1 MKGLFLNDLY
11 KSKHSMMIL
20 LGMISLIGIIVIGLS
35 EQQFVVQAYMVCVT
49 LSIPICSLTSSYNSD
64 AINWN
69 KYTIILPIKREKV
82 IQEKYLFSIS
92 FFAVGILINVI
103 ILLLIINIRGFMFF
117 DFGLKDI
124 ITLYCVSTAL
134 VFFIYS
140 FCFFLRYIFN
150 LTDSSSNIIIS
161 IIISVCLV
169 GGIIYFFNKFNISL
183 ETGRSILVLGSLLL
197 FLLSYKINQIFYCR
211 KDID

>member
-1 MKGLFLNDLY
+1 MKGLFLNDFY
-11 KSKHSMMIL
+11 KSKHIMMIL
-20 LGMISLIGIIVIGLS
+20 LCMISLIGIIVIGLS
-35 EQQFVVQAYMVCVT
+35 EQPFIVQAYMVCVT
-49 LSIPICSLTSSYNSD
+49 LSIPICSLTSSYSFD

-69 KYTIILPIKREKV
+69 KYTITFPLKKEKV

-92 FFAVGILINVI
+92 FFVVGILINTI
-103 ILLLIINIRGFMFF
+103 ILLLIINIRGFIFF

-124 ITLYCVSTAL
+124 ITLYCLSTAL

-140 FCFFLRYIFN
+140 FYFFLRYIFS
-150 LTDSSSNIIIS
+150 LTDSSFNIIIS
-161 IIISVCLV
+161 IIISICFV
-169 GGIIYFFNKFNISL
+169 GGLIYFFNKFNVSL

-197 FLLSYKINQIFYCR
+197 FLVSYKINQIFYCR